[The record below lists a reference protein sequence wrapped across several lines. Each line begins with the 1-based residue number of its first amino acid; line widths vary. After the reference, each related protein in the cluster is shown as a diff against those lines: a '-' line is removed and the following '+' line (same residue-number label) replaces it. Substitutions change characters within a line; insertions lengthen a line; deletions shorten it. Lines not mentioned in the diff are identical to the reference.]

1 MPESILQALK
11 QLLLAGLALV
21 TSLSGAAGA
30 NAGHAQAP
38 KAEKR
43 QVTVVP
49 RLPADE
55 VLTVDEGQDAEQTGD
70 AEEQE
75 TEEVDPEDLNEPVSI
90 QYITL
95 RGPITSRPQGGVI
108 GTWTIAGRQVEVT
121 AETHVSTRAA
131 RAKVGDWAQVQAE
144 ERGAAGP
151 QPSATPGAVP
161 SATPTAA
168 PALVAR
174 SLAVM
179 SSDNLARIVGTIE
192 SMEAAGQPGEA
203 VWVVS
208 GVTVRVTKDTR
219 IVGTPEV
226 GRLADVHGT
235 MKPVEATP
243 STAAPGGSE
252 AEVEEQPALEFVAKE
267 IIVRGTPNQPKPKEH
282 KKFDLSGVVESIDA
296 ETGEWVVAGQTVR
309 VTKETVFD
317 EKKGKA
323 EVGAM
328 VRVQAEEDD
337 EGTLTATRIQ
347 VVRSAQPGKGKGA
360 PRATATA
367 EPGESEE
374 ESVQPEATR
383 VGRPAQGRGQGGKD

>member
-70 AEEQE
+70 VEEKE

-144 ERGAAGP
+144 ERGAAEP
-151 QPSATPGAVP
+151 QPS
-161 SATPTAA
+161 
-168 PALVAR
+168 ALVAR

-192 SMEAAGQPGEA
+192 SLEAAGQTSDA